1 MTKKE
6 LKQAF
11 KDNPGLSKKIW
22 GGNKDSEAYK
32 LFNDPGTDD
41 STRIELTDEQ
51 KRAIQDYQVEAIAK
65 WAEKDPGNNIVNP

>member
-11 KDNPGLSKKIW
+11 KDNPGLSKKVW
-22 GGNKDSEAYK
+22 AGNKDSETYK
-32 LFNDPGTDD
+32 LFNAGTDD
-41 STRIELTDEQ
+41 STRIELSDQQ
-51 KRAIQDYQVEAIAK
+51 KRIIQDYQVEAIAK